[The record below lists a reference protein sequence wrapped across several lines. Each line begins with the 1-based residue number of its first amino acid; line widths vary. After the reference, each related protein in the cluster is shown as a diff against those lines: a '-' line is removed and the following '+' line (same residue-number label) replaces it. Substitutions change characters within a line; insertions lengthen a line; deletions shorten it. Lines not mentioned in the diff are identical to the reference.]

1 MSTLPDR
8 LHAARVL
15 ARLSQEELAERMGI
29 SVSTIHRRE
38 KGEAKATADMVLQTA
53 EATGVPVAWLVDGFT
68 QEQIDEP
75 LGEVLKRLRE
85 PGPQAVPDP
94 PAGSQL
100 SD

>member
-1 MSTLPDR
+1 MATIQRRESGKAKITTDT
-8 LHAARVL
+8 VL
-15 ARLSQEELAERMGI
+15 A
-29 SVSTIHRRE
+29 
-38 KGEAKATADMVLQTA
+38 TA

-68 QEQIDEP
+68 QQQIDEP